1 VASKTGDLAFSL
13 YEDDNYNIYT
23 LPPSPGGI
31 AVAASAV
38 AEAPRGAV
46 LPPFRATGSEI
57 TAYLQNPAS
66 GLPSESTTYRTRPYD
81 SSLHLAYLGPPNIGI
96 GADRYGYGVG
106 GSVAAEFTDILGR
119 HDVGVAIQAGGYG
132 SGAGSFA
139 DQIGGEVYYLNQTHR
154 FNWGV
159 DVVHIPYVS
168 IYPVQGDPV
177 DVDLGNGNVVRADSL
192 LQIREIQTI
201 NDVSG
206 IAQYPFNA
214 NQRVEVSGGFQRY
227 SYKAD
232 VETLLFVG
240 NQLIS
245 DELSKLPGAFA
256 VSMFKAGA
264 AFVGDSS
271 TFGFISPVRGSR
283 YRFEAQ
289 ALTGDLHFVT
299 GLADWR
305 KYFFIRPVTF
315 AVRGLHYGRYGS
327 DADSGALTPLYLG
340 EPGLVRG
347 YDPYSIGPNECS
359 GGTPADPCPVLS
371 RLIGSRIAV
380 ASAEV
385 RVPLL
390 GTKEYG
396 LINASFLPTELVAF
410 ADAGEAWHSGQTPK
424 LTFNTSSLDREPV
437 YSVGVGVRML
447 LSYIPLEFYAAKAF
461 QRPNQDI
468 VYGFNIIP
476 GW

>member
-1 VASKTGDLAFSL
+1 
-13 YEDDNYNIYT
+13 
-23 LPPSPGGI
+23 
-31 AVAASAV
+31 
-38 AEAPRGAV
+38 
-46 LPPFRATGSEI
+46 
-57 TAYLQNPAS
+57 
-66 GLPSESTTYRTRPYD
+66 
-81 SSLHLAYLGPPNIGI
+81 
-96 GADRYGYGVG
+96 
-106 GSVAAEFTDILGR
+106 
-119 HDVGVAIQAGGYG
+119 
-132 SGAGSFA
+132 
-139 DQIGGEVYYLNQTHR
+139 
-154 FNWGV
+154 
-159 DVVHIPYVS
+159 
-168 IYPVQGDPV
+168 
-177 DVDLGNGNVVRADSL
+177 L

-347 YDPYSIGPNECS
+347 YDPYSIGPDECTN
-359 GGTPADPCPVLS
+359 GTPNDPCPVLS

-396 LINASFLPTELVAF
+396 LINASFLPTEFVAF